1 MIYHNGFVSTYYVDN
16 SELTGGDASEVSVS
30 NVSKQGKEVYSI
42 LQNLLYTHEIEFLLM
57 ILLLFVCSKWNSPRH

>member
-16 SELTGGDASEVSVS
+16 SELTGGDASEVSMS
-30 NVSKQGKEVYSI
+30 SVSKQGKEVYSI
-42 LQNLLYTHEIEFLLM
+42 LRNLLYTGEIEFLLM